1 MRLTT
6 KIVRIKVLE
15 MTAEEG
21 KALREAIER
30 AERGETDPPIAE
42 YAIRFAT
49 SETLANE
56 AMQRMKE
63 RDALN
68 EARFARRHAK

>member
-42 YAIRFAT
+42 YAIRFA
-49 SETLANE
+49 SRETLAEENME
-56 AMQRMKE
+56 RMKV
-63 RDALN
+63 RDAQR
-68 EARFARRHAK
+68 EARFARRQAK